1 MSKSGS
7 SGGRD
12 PHEFRFDKAETFEG
26 SLERVVYQNEENGWS
41 VVKLAVPGRYEH
53 LTAVGNLLGLQ
64 IGENLRVTGEWKK
77 DPRFGDQ
84 LVIKNYV
91 AVKPNTLLGI
101 ERYLASGLVP
111 GIGKEMAKRLVE
123 KFGVETLEVIENK
136 GHRLK
141 EVEGIGK
148 VRASRI
154 LAAWGEQRDIKD
166 VMVFLQSHQV
176 STAYAIRI
184 YKRYGKSAVKVVRD
198 NPYQLAVDVFGIGFL
213 TADRIAASLGIEKDS
228 PERAKAGVLHAL
240 SELVDEGHCYAPRA
254 ILLERAKLL
263 LEIDEA
269 PIAEAVAVLANSGEL
284 IVEDDAIYKQ
294 ALHEAEQR
302 AAERLLLLAGD
313 EARTADIDADKAVT
327 WYEGQSKIE
336 LAEEQREALKQS
348 IAAKVSVI
356 TGGPGT
362 GKTTIVKGLL
372 QILEKKGRKLA
383 LAAPTGRAAKRMQ
396 EATGREAKTIHR
408 LLEMDP
414 KRGGFTRNLE
424 TPLDADA
431 VIIDETSMVDLLL
444 LDHLLAA
451 IPARAQ
457 LILVGDVDQLPSVG
471 PGSVLADVI
480 ASKAVRVTKLEK
492 IFRQAEKSAII
503 TNAHKINRGEVPAID
518 KTATPE
524 SSDFFFIERSEPET
538 TLETIKELL
547 AKRIPAR
554 FKLDAIDDIQVLTPM
569 NRGSLGVAALNTEL
583 QTLLNP
589 SGPQLTRGTRMFRTS
604 DKVMQLRNNYDLGV
618 FNGDIGRVQAIE
630 TENQAMTVSFDDREV
645 RYEAADLDELTLAY
659 ACSIHKSQGSEFP
672 AVIIPLSTQHFVMLA
687 RNLLYTAVTRGK
699 RVVVIVGSSR
709 AMKMAVE
716 NGERGHRYTRLAQR
730 LNPQA
735 SS

>member
-1 MSKSGS
+1 VSKNAEEL
-7 SGGRD
+7 
-12 PHEFRFDKAETFEG
+12 PFDKNKGGTFEG
-26 SLERVVYQNEENGWS
+26 TLERVVYQNEENGWS
-41 VVKLAVPGRYEH
+41 VVKIAVPGRYEH

-111 GIGKEMAKRLVE
+111 GIGPTMAKRIVE
-123 KFGVETLEVIENK
+123 KFGVDSLEIIENK

-154 LAAWGEQRDIKD
+154 LAAWGEQKDIKD
-166 VMVFLQSHQV
+166 VMVFLQSHEV

-184 YKRYGKSAVKVVRD
+184 YKRYGKSAVRVVRE
-198 NPYQLAVDVFGIGFL
+198 NPYQLAIDVFGIGFL
-213 TADRIAASLGIEKDS
+213 TADRIAASLGIAKDS
-228 PERAKAGVLHAL
+228 PERARAGVLHAMT
-240 SELVDEGHCYAPRA
+240 ELIDEGHCFAPRP
-254 ILLERAKLL
+254 LLVERAKLL
-263 LEIDEA
+263 LEIDEV
-269 PIAEAVAVLANSGEL
+269 PVAEAITVLANSGEL
-284 IVEDDAIYKQ
+284 VLEIDAVYKRV
-294 ALHEAEQR
+294 LHDAERR
-302 AAERLLLLAGD
+302 AAVRLASLSGPY
-313 EARTADIDADKAVT
+313 TADIDTEKAVA
-327 WYEGQSKIE
+327 WYEAENHIE
-336 LAEEQREALKQS
+336 LAEEQRNALAHS
-348 IAAKVSVI
+348 LSAKVSVI

-372 QILEKKGRKLA
+372 KILEKKRRKLL

-408 LLEMDP
+408 LLEIDP
-414 KRGGFTRNLE
+414 KRGIFTRNQE
-424 TPLDADA
+424 TPLEAD
-431 VIIDETSMVDLLL
+431 VLIIDETSMVDLLL
-444 LDHLLAA
+444 FDHLLAA
-451 IPARAQ
+451 VPPHAQ

-480 ASKAVRVTKLEK
+480 SSGVVRVTKLEK
-492 IFRQAEKSAII
+492 IFRQAAASLII
-503 TNAHKINRGEVPAID
+503 TNAHKINRGEVPQND
-518 KTATPE
+518 KAATPE
-524 SSDFFFIERSEPET
+524 NADFFFIERGEPEKA
-538 TLETIKELL
+538 LETIKELIQN
-547 AKRIPAR
+547 RIPAR

-569 NRGSLGVAALNTEL
+569 NKGSLGVGALNTEL
-583 QTLLNP
+583 QALLNP
-589 SGPQLTRGTRMFRTS
+589 EGTQLTRGNRMFRTG

-618 FNGDIGRVQAIE
+618 FNGDIGRVYAIE
-630 TENQAMTVSFDDREV
+630 TEDQTLDVRFDDRQV

-672 AVIIPLSTQHFVMLA
+672 VVVIPLSTQHFVMLQ

-699 RVVVIVGSSR
+699 RLVVIVGSSR
-709 AMKMAVE
+709 AMAMAVN
-716 NGERGHRYTRLAQR
+716 NGQHNVRFTQLADRLRA
-730 LNPQA
+730 A
-735 SS
+735 KSA